1 MAGALASIAG
11 FILLTILTW
20 GQTTKVIAL
29 GIFGLSLFFLYT
41 MSALYHGIKLPE
53 KKRIWFNKLDHV
65 AIFLLIAGTYTP
77 IVAILF
83 PPVWR
88 TVILVVIWTA
98 TALGIIYKIFSK
110 RIHGLINVS
119 LYLIIGWAGAIPAIF
134 LSQLRPVFSSDGF
147 RLILLGGLIYTV
159 GFFIYF
165 KKRPNPWPN
174 VFGHHEIWHLFVL
187 GGSLC
192 HFLFML
198 FYIVPHQ
205 G

>member
-1 MAGALASIAG
+1 MAGALASMAG

-29 GIFGLSLFFLYT
+29 GIFGLSLVFVYAT
-41 MSALYHGIKLPE
+41 SALYHGIKLPE
-53 KKRIWFNKLDHV
+53 KKRMWLNRLDHV

-88 TVILVVIWTA
+88 TVILVAIWTA
-98 TALGIIYKIFSK
+98 TVLGIIYKIFSK
-110 RIHGLINVS
+110 RIHGLINIS
-119 LYLIIGWAGAIPAIF
+119 LYLIISWAGAIPAIF
-134 LSQLRPVFSSDGF
+134 LSQLRPVFSSGGF

-159 GFFIYF
+159 GFVIYF
-165 KKRPNPWPN
+165 TKRPNPWPN
-174 VFGHHEIWHLFVL
+174 VCGHHEIWHLFVL
-187 GGSLC
+187 GGSFC

>member
-1 MAGALASIAG
+1 MVGALASIAG

-29 GIFGLSLFFLYT
+29 GIFGLSLVFLYT
-41 MSALYHGIKLPE
+41 MSALYHGISLPE
-53 KKRIWFNKLDHV
+53 KKRMWLNRLDHA

-88 TVILVVIWTA
+88 TVILVAIWTV

-119 LYLIIGWAGAIPAIF
+119 FYLIIGWVGAIPAIF
-134 LSQLRPVFSSDGF
+134 LSQLRPVLSSDGF

-159 GFFIYF
+159 GFFIYIR
-165 KKRPNPWPN
+165 KRPNPWPN
-174 VFGHHEIWHLFVL
+174 IFGYHEIWHLFVL